1 MIKAVNKLMKFIEVL
16 AVVLLGTAVLVIVA
30 QIVWRYVLR
39 SPLGWTE
46 QVARAEFIW
55 LVMIG
60 IPAMFNRY
68 ITMSFDLILEKI
80 RGKAQSIIKILI
92 FLIGI
97 GFCVFYFIASLELC
111 IKTGNRMV
119 PGIPIPYIALYS
131 AQPVGAALLGMVLIK
146 QLAETI
152 QKMRRKEAE

>member
-1 MIKAVNKLMKFIEVL
+1 MKFIEVIV
-16 AVVLLGTAVLVIVA
+16 VVLLSSAVLVIVA

-55 LVMIG
+55 LVMLG

-68 ITMSFDLILEKI
+68 ITMSFDIILEKI
-80 RGKAQSIIKILI
+80 RGNAQSIVKIFIYLVC
-92 FLIGI
+92 I
-97 GFCVFYFIASLELC
+97 GFCVFYFLASMELC

-131 AQPVGAALLGMVLIK
+131 AQPVGAALLGIVFIK
-146 QLAETI
+146 QFAETI
-152 QKMRRKEAE
+152 QKMRRKEAK

>member
-1 MIKAVNKLMKFIEVL
+1 LIKAVSKLMKLIEVL
-16 AVVLLGTAVLVIVA
+16 AVVLLGTAVLIIVA
-30 QIVWRYVLR
+30 QIIWRYVLR

-80 RGKAQSIIKILI
+80 RGRAQTIVKILI
-92 FLIGI
+92 YLIGI

-119 PGIPIPYIALYS
+119 PGMPIPYNALYS
-131 AQPVGAALLGMVLIK
+131 AQPVGAALLGIVFIK
-146 QLAETI
+146 QLAETV
-152 QKMRRKEAE
+152 QKIRSKEVE